1 MIQRGKRM
9 KKRMKVI
16 LCILILIPLFAWNWH
31 TQKDLPQGMSVDGKL
46 HKVDNVE
53 FLTDITY
60 QKNDKAVMEQQ
71 LFERTLQIID
81 EAKEVLVIDL
91 FLYNNDYDHQK
102 ATYDNRAE
110 QLTNALIKKRKEQP
124 DMPIQVITDNVNS
137 GYGSIHP
144 QFFQDLAAQNIDVL
158 TTNLTPLRDSNPLY
172 SSVWRAYLQ
181 WWPVSTNGF
190 LPNLFN
196 PDGDKMS
203 VGAYLDLV
211 NFKANHRKIV
221 LNEQEAMVLSAN
233 VSHDGSSLH
242 SNIGFVVK
250 GAIVKDIYESE
261 NAILHMSDK
270 KLPENIVFA
279 ADEPAGDIDVKLVTE
294 GKIQQALIQTIEQAK
309 DGDSLKIGVFYIAE
323 RDMVQALKDAA
334 KRGVNIQLILD
345 ANRDAFGIK
354 KNGVPNRPVA
364 HELMKEDN
372 ITVRWYDTHGEQYHS
387 KFLIL
392 NQADTFT
399 AIGGS
404 ANFTR
409 RNIDDYNLETDL
421 YMMMP
426 KEKKIARDMNAYFE
440 RLWTNQDG
448 IYTVDYEEFAD
459 RSLWK
464 TVLYRIQE
472 FTGLSTF

>member
-1 MIQRGKRM
+1 M

-31 TQKDLPQGMSVDGKL
+31 TQKALPQGMSVDGKF
-46 HKVDNVE
+46 HQVDNVE

-60 QKNDKAVMEQQ
+60 EKNDKAVMEQQ

-91 FLYNNDYDHQK
+91 FLYNDDYNHQK

-110 QLTNALIKKRKEQP
+110 QLTKALIEKRKEQP

-144 QFFQDLAAQNIDVL
+144 QFFKDLATQNIEVL

-172 SSVWRAYLQ
+172 SSVWRSYLQ

-221 LNEQEAMVLSAN
+221 LNEQEAMVISAN

-270 KLPENIVFA
+270 KLPKNISFA
-279 ADEPAGDIDVKLVTE
+279 ADEPAGDINVKLVTE
-294 GKIQQALIQTIEQAK
+294 GKIQQALTKTIKQAK
-309 DGDSLKIGVFYIAE
+309 AGDTLKIGVFYIAE
-323 RDMVQALKDAA
+323 REIIHALKDAA
-334 KRGVNIQLILD
+334 KRGVNIQMILD

-387 KFLIL
+387 KFLML

-421 YMMMP
+421 YMTMP
-426 KEKKIARDMNAYFE
+426 KEKETARDMNAYFE

-459 RSLWK
+459 GSLWK
-464 TVLYRIQE
+464 TAMYRIQE

>member
-1 MIQRGKRM
+1 M
-9 KKRMKVI
+9 KKRIKVI

-31 TQKDLPQGMSVDGKL
+31 TQKALPQGMSVDGKF
-46 HKVDNVE
+46 HQVDNVE

-60 QKNDKAVMEQQ
+60 EKNDKAVMEQQ

-91 FLYNNDYDHQK
+91 FLYNDDYNHQK

-110 QLTNALIKKRKEQP
+110 QLTKALIEKRKEQP

-137 GYGSIHP
+137 GYGSIYP
-144 QFFQDLAAQNIDVL
+144 QFFKDLAAQNIEVL

-172 SSVWRAYLQ
+172 SSVWRSYLQ

-221 LNEQEAMVLSAN
+221 LNEQEAMVISAN

-270 KLPENIVFA
+270 KLPKNISFA
-279 ADEPAGDIDVKLVTE
+279 ADEPAGDINVKLVTE
-294 GKIQQALIQTIEQAK
+294 GKIQQALTKTIKQAK
-309 DGDSLKIGVFYIAE
+309 AGDTLKIGVFYIAE
-323 RDMVQALKDAA
+323 REIIHALKDAA
-334 KRGVNIQLILD
+334 KRGVNIQMILD

-387 KFLIL
+387 KFLML

-421 YMMMP
+421 YMTMP
-426 KEKKIARDMNAYFE
+426 KEKETARDMNAYFE

-459 RSLWK
+459 GSLWK
-464 TVLYRIQE
+464 TAMYRIQE

>member
-1 MIQRGKRM
+1 M

-31 TQKDLPQGMSVDGKL
+31 TQKALPQGMSVDGKF
-46 HKVDNVE
+46 HQVDNVE

-60 QKNDKAVMEQQ
+60 EKNDKAVMEQQ

-91 FLYNNDYDHQK
+91 FLYNDDYNHQK

-110 QLTNALIKKRKEQP
+110 QLTKALIEKRKEQP

-144 QFFQDLAAQNIDVL
+144 QFFKDLATQNIEVL

-172 SSVWRAYLQ
+172 SSVWRSYLQ

-221 LNEQEAMVLSAN
+221 LNEQEAMVISAN

-270 KLPENIVFA
+270 KLPENISFA
-279 ADEPAGDIDVKLVTE
+279 ADEPAGDINVKLVTE
-294 GKIQQALIQTIEQAK
+294 GKIQQALTKTIKQAK
-309 DGDSLKIGVFYIAE
+309 DGDTLKIGVFYIAE
-323 RDMVQALKDAA
+323 REIIHALKDAA
-334 KRGVNIQLILD
+334 KRGVNIQMILD

-387 KFLIL
+387 KFLML

-421 YMMMP
+421 YMTMP
-426 KEKKIARDMNAYFE
+426 KEKETARDMNAYFE

-459 RSLWK
+459 GSLWK
-464 TVLYRIQE
+464 TAMYRIQE

>member
-1 MIQRGKRM
+1 M

-31 TQKDLPQGMSVDGKL
+31 TQKALPQGMSVDGKF
-46 HKVDNVE
+46 HQVDNVE

-60 QKNDKAVMEQQ
+60 EKNDKAVMEQQ

-91 FLYNNDYDHQK
+91 FLYNDDYNHQK

-110 QLTNALIKKRKEQP
+110 QLTKALIEKRKEQP

-144 QFFQDLAAQNIDVL
+144 QFFKDLAAQNIEVL

-172 SSVWRAYLQ
+172 SSVWRSYLQ

-221 LNEQEAMVLSAN
+221 LNEQEAMVISAN

-270 KLPENIVFA
+270 KLPENILFA
-279 ADEPAGDIDVKLVTE
+279 ADETAGDINVKLVTE
-294 GKIQQALIQTIEQAK
+294 GKIQQALTKTIKQAK
-309 DGDSLKIGVFYIAE
+309 EGDTLKIGVFYIAE
-323 RDMVQALKDAA
+323 REIIHALKDAA
-334 KRGVNIQLILD
+334 KRGVNIQMILD

-387 KFLIL
+387 KFLML

-421 YMMMP
+421 YMTMS
-426 KEKKIARDMNAYFE
+426 KEKETARDMNAYFE

-459 RSLWK
+459 SSLWK
-464 TVLYRIQE
+464 TAMYRIQE

>member
-1 MIQRGKRM
+1 M

-31 TQKDLPQGMSVDGKL
+31 TQKALPQGMSVDGKF
-46 HKVDNVE
+46 HQVDNVE

-60 QKNDKAVMEQQ
+60 EKNDKAVMEQQ

-91 FLYNNDYDHQK
+91 FLYNDDYNHQK

-110 QLTNALIKKRKEQP
+110 QLTKALIEKRKEQP

-137 GYGSIHP
+137 GYGSIYP
-144 QFFQDLAAQNIDVL
+144 QFFKDLAAQNIEVL

-172 SSVWRAYLQ
+172 SSVWRSYLQ

-221 LNEQEAMVLSAN
+221 LNEQEAMVISAN

-270 KLPENIVFA
+270 KLPKNISFA
-279 ADEPAGDIDVKLVTE
+279 ADEPAGDINVKLVTE
-294 GKIQQALIQTIEQAK
+294 GKIQQALTKTIKQAK
-309 DGDSLKIGVFYIAE
+309 AGDTLKIGVFYIAE
-323 RDMVQALKDAA
+323 REIIHALKDAA
-334 KRGVNIQLILD
+334 KRGVNIQMILD

-387 KFLIL
+387 KFLML

-421 YMMMP
+421 YMTMP
-426 KEKKIARDMNAYFE
+426 KEKETARDMNAYFE

-459 RSLWK
+459 GSLWK
-464 TVLYRIQE
+464 TAMYRIQE

>member
-1 MIQRGKRM
+1 
-9 KKRMKVI
+9 MKVI

-31 TQKDLPQGMSVDGKL
+31 TQKALPQGMSVDGKF
-46 HKVDNVE
+46 HQVDNVE

-60 QKNDKAVMEQQ
+60 EKNDKAVMEQQ

-91 FLYNNDYDHQK
+91 FLYNDDYNHQK

-110 QLTNALIKKRKEQP
+110 QLTKALIEKRKEQP

-137 GYGSIHP
+137 GYGSIYP
-144 QFFQDLAAQNIDVL
+144 QFFKDLAAQNIEVL

-172 SSVWRAYLQ
+172 SSVWRSYLQ

-221 LNEQEAMVLSAN
+221 LNEQEAMVISAN

-270 KLPENIVFA
+270 KLPKNISFV
-279 ADEPAGDIDVKLVTE
+279 ADEPAGDINVKLVTE
-294 GKIQQALIQTIEQAK
+294 GKIQQALTKTIKQAK
-309 DGDSLKIGVFYIAE
+309 AGDTLKIGVFYIAE
-323 RDMVQALKDAA
+323 REIIHALKDAA
-334 KRGVNIQLILD
+334 KRGVNIQMILD

-387 KFLIL
+387 KFLML

-421 YMMMP
+421 YMTMP
-426 KEKKIARDMNAYFE
+426 KEKETARDMNAYFE

-459 RSLWK
+459 GSLWK
-464 TVLYRIQE
+464 TVMYRIQE

>member
-1 MIQRGKRM
+1 M
-9 KKRMKVI
+9 KNRIKVI
-16 LCILILIPLFAWNWH
+16 LCILLLIPLFAWNWH
-31 TQKDLPQGMSVDGKL
+31 TQKALPQGISVNGKL
-46 HKVDNVE
+46 HEVDNVE

-60 QKNDKAVMEQQ
+60 QKNNKAVMEQQ

-91 FLYNNDYDHQK
+91 FLYNNDYNHQK
-102 ATYDNRAE
+102 TTYDNRAE

-144 QFFQDLAAQNIDVL
+144 QFFQDLATQNIDVL

-203 VGAYLDLV
+203 VGAYFDLV

-233 VSHDGSSLH
+233 VSHDSSSLH

-270 KLPENIVFA
+270 KLPENIAFA

-309 DGDSLKIGVFYIAE
+309 DGDSLKMGVFYIAE
-323 RDMVQALKDAA
+323 RDMVHALKGAA
-334 KRGVNIQLILD
+334 KRGVNIQMILD

-421 YMMMP
+421 YMTMP
-426 KEKKIARDMNAYFE
+426 KEKATARDMNAYFE

-459 RSLWK
+459 GSLWK

>member
-1 MIQRGKRM
+1 M

-31 TQKDLPQGMSVDGKL
+31 TQKALPQGMSVDGKF
-46 HKVDNVE
+46 HQVDNVE

-60 QKNDKAVMEQQ
+60 EKNDKAVMEQQ

-91 FLYNNDYDHQK
+91 FLYNDDYNHQK

-110 QLTNALIKKRKEQP
+110 QLTKALIEKRKEQP

-137 GYGSIHP
+137 GYGSIYP
-144 QFFQDLAAQNIDVL
+144 QSFKDLAAQNIEVL

-172 SSVWRAYLQ
+172 SSVWRSYLQ

-221 LNEQEAMVLSAN
+221 LNEQEAMVISAN

-270 KLPENIVFA
+270 KLPKNISFV
-279 ADEPAGDIDVKLVTE
+279 ADEPAGDINVKLVTE
-294 GKIQQALIQTIEQAK
+294 GKIQQALTKTIKQAK
-309 DGDSLKIGVFYIAE
+309 AGDTLKIGVFYIAE
-323 RDMVQALKDAA
+323 REIIHALKDAA
-334 KRGVNIQLILD
+334 KRGVNIQMILD

-387 KFLIL
+387 KFLML

-421 YMMMP
+421 YMTMP
-426 KEKKIARDMNAYFE
+426 KEKETARDMNAYFE

-459 RSLWK
+459 GSLWK
-464 TVLYRIQE
+464 TAIYRIQE

>member
-1 MIQRGKRM
+1 
-9 KKRMKVI
+9 
-16 LCILILIPLFAWNWH
+16 
-31 TQKDLPQGMSVDGKL
+31 
-46 HKVDNVE
+46 
-53 FLTDITY
+53 
-60 QKNDKAVMEQQ
+60 MEQQ

-409 RNIDDYNLETDL
+409 RNINDYNLETDL
-421 YMMMP
+421 YMTMP
-426 KEKKIARDMNAYFE
+426 KEKETARDMNAYFE

-459 RSLWK
+459 GSLWK
-464 TVLYRIQE
+464 TAMYRIQE

>member
-1 MIQRGKRM
+1 
-9 KKRMKVI
+9 
-16 LCILILIPLFAWNWH
+16 
-31 TQKDLPQGMSVDGKL
+31 
-46 HKVDNVE
+46 
-53 FLTDITY
+53 
-60 QKNDKAVMEQQ
+60 
-71 LFERTLQIID
+71 
-81 EAKEVLVIDL
+81 
-91 FLYNNDYDHQK
+91 
-102 ATYDNRAE
+102 
-110 QLTNALIKKRKEQP
+110 
-124 DMPIQVITDNVNS
+124 MPIQVITDNVNS
-137 GYGSIHP
+137 GYGSIYP
-144 QFFQDLAAQNIDVL
+144 KFFKDLTAQNIEVL

-172 SSVWRAYLQ
+172 SSVWRSYLQ

-221 LNEQEAMVLSAN
+221 LNEQEAMVISAN

-270 KLPENIVFA
+270 KLPKNISFV
-279 ADEPAGDIDVKLVTE
+279 ADEPAGDINVKLVTE
-294 GKIQQALIQTIEQAK
+294 GKIQQALTKTIKQAK
-309 DGDSLKIGVFYIAE
+309 AGDTLKIGVFYIAE
-323 RDMVQALKDAA
+323 REIIHALKDAA
-334 KRGVNIQLILD
+334 KRGVNIQMILD

-387 KFLIL
+387 KFLML

-421 YMMMP
+421 YMTMP
-426 KEKKIARDMNAYFE
+426 KEKETARDMNAYFE

-459 RSLWK
+459 GSLWK
-464 TVLYRIQE
+464 TAMYRIQE

>member
-1 MIQRGKRM
+1 M

-16 LCILILIPLFAWNWH
+16 LCILILISLFAWNWH
-31 TQKDLPQGMSVDGKL
+31 TQKALPQGMSVDGKF
-46 HKVDNVE
+46 HQVDNVE

-60 QKNDKAVMEQQ
+60 EKNDKAVMEQQ

-91 FLYNNDYDHQK
+91 FLYNDDYNHQK

-110 QLTNALIKKRKEQP
+110 QLTKALIEKRKEQP

-137 GYGSIHP
+137 GYGSIYP
-144 QFFQDLAAQNIDVL
+144 QFFKDLAAQNIEVL

-172 SSVWRAYLQ
+172 SSVWRSYLQ

-221 LNEQEAMVLSAN
+221 LNEQEAMVISAN

-270 KLPENIVFA
+270 KLPKNISFV
-279 ADEPAGDIDVKLVTE
+279 ADEPAGDINVKLVTE
-294 GKIQQALIQTIEQAK
+294 GKIQQALTKTIKQAK
-309 DGDSLKIGVFYIAE
+309 AGDTLKIGVFYIAE
-323 RDMVQALKDAA
+323 REIIHALKDAA
-334 KRGVNIQLILD
+334 KRGVNIQMILD

-387 KFLIL
+387 KFLML

-421 YMMMP
+421 YMTMP
-426 KEKKIARDMNAYFE
+426 KEKETARDMNAYFE

-459 RSLWK
+459 GSLWK
-464 TVLYRIQE
+464 TAMYRIQE

>member
-1 MIQRGKRM
+1 M
-9 KKRMKVI
+9 KKRIKVI

-31 TQKDLPQGMSVDGKL
+31 TQKALPQGMSVDGKL
-46 HKVDNVE
+46 HQVDKVE
-53 FLTDITY
+53 FLADITY
-60 QKNDKAVMEQQ
+60 EKNDKAVMEQQ
-71 LFERTLQIID
+71 LFDRTLQLIA

-91 FLYNNDYDHQK
+91 FLYNDDYNHQK

-110 QLTNALIKKRKEQP
+110 QLTKALIEKRKEQP

-144 QFFQDLAAQNIDVL
+144 QLFKDLEAQNIDVL
-158 TTNLTPLRDSNPLY
+158 TTNLAPLRDSNPLY
-172 SSVWRAYLQ
+172 SSVWRSYLQ

-221 LNEQEAMVLSAN
+221 LNEQEAMVISAN

-242 SNIGFVVK
+242 SNIGFVVE

-261 NAILHMSDK
+261 NAILRMSDK
-270 KLPENIVFA
+270 KLPENISFA
-279 ADEPAGDIDVKLVTE
+279 ADKPAGDIEVKLVTE
-294 GKIQQALIQTIEQAK
+294 GKIQQALMKTIKQAK
-309 DGDSLKIGVFYIAE
+309 EGDTLKIGVFYIAE
-323 RDMVQALKDAA
+323 RDVVNALKDAA
-334 KRGVNIQLILD
+334 KRGVNIQMILD

-392 NQADTFT
+392 NQADKFT

-421 YMMMP
+421 YMTMP
-426 KEKKIARDMNAYFE
+426 KDKETARDMNAYFE

-459 RSLWK
+459 GSLWK
-464 TVLYRIQE
+464 TALYRIQE

>member
-1 MIQRGKRM
+1 M

-31 TQKDLPQGMSVDGKL
+31 TQKALPQGMSVDGKF
-46 HKVDNVE
+46 HQVDNVE

-60 QKNDKAVMEQQ
+60 EKNDKAVMEQQ

-91 FLYNNDYDHQK
+91 FLYNDDYNHQK

-110 QLTNALIKKRKEQP
+110 QLTKALIEKRKEQP

-137 GYGSIHP
+137 GYGSIYP
-144 QFFQDLAAQNIDVL
+144 QFFKDLAAQNIEVL

-172 SSVWRAYLQ
+172 SSVWRSYLQ

-221 LNEQEAMVLSAN
+221 LNEQEAMVISAN

-270 KLPENIVFA
+270 KLPKNISFV
-279 ADEPAGDIDVKLVTE
+279 ADEPAGDINVKLVTE
-294 GKIQQALIQTIEQAK
+294 GKIQQALTKTIKQAK
-309 DGDSLKIGVFYIAE
+309 AGDTLKIGVFYIAE
-323 RDMVQALKDAA
+323 REIIHALKDAA
-334 KRGVNIQLILD
+334 KRGVNIQMILD

-387 KFLIL
+387 KFLML

-421 YMMMP
+421 YMTMP
-426 KEKKIARDMNAYFE
+426 KEKETARDMNAYFE

-459 RSLWK
+459 GSLWK
-464 TVLYRIQE
+464 IAMYRIQE

>member
-1 MIQRGKRM
+1 M

-31 TQKDLPQGMSVDGKL
+31 TQKALPQGMSVDGKF
-46 HKVDNVE
+46 HQVDNVE

-60 QKNDKAVMEQQ
+60 EKNDKAVMEQQ

-91 FLYNNDYDHQK
+91 FLYNDDYNHQK

-110 QLTNALIKKRKEQP
+110 QLTKALIEKRKEQP

-137 GYGSIHP
+137 GYGSIYP
-144 QFFQDLAAQNIDVL
+144 QFFKDLATQNIEVL

-172 SSVWRAYLQ
+172 SSVWRSYLQ

-221 LNEQEAMVLSAN
+221 LNEQEAMVISAN

-270 KLPENIVFA
+270 KLPKNISFV
-279 ADEPAGDIDVKLVTE
+279 ADEPAGDINVKLVTE
-294 GKIQQALIQTIEQAK
+294 GKIQQALTKTIKQAK
-309 DGDSLKIGVFYIAE
+309 AGDTLKIGVFYIAE
-323 RDMVQALKDAA
+323 REIIHALKDAA
-334 KRGVNIQLILD
+334 KRGVNIQMILD

-387 KFLIL
+387 KFLML

-421 YMMMP
+421 YMTMP
-426 KEKKIARDMNAYFE
+426 KEKETARDMNAYFE

-459 RSLWK
+459 GSLWK
-464 TVLYRIQE
+464 TAMYRIQE

>member
-1 MIQRGKRM
+1 M

-31 TQKDLPQGMSVDGKL
+31 TQKALPQGMSVDGKF
-46 HKVDNVE
+46 HQVDNVE

-60 QKNDKAVMEQQ
+60 EKNDKAVMEQQ

-91 FLYNNDYDHQK
+91 FLYNDDYNHQK

-110 QLTNALIKKRKEQP
+110 QLTKALIEKRKEQP

-144 QFFQDLAAQNIDVL
+144 QFFKDLATQNIDVL

-172 SSVWRAYLQ
+172 SSVWRSYLQ

-221 LNEQEAMVLSAN
+221 LNEQEAMVISAN

-270 KLPENIVFA
+270 KLPENISFA
-279 ADEPAGDIDVKLVTE
+279 ADEPAGDINVKLVTE
-294 GKIQQALIQTIEQAK
+294 GKIQQALTKTIKQAK
-309 DGDSLKIGVFYIAE
+309 DGDTLKIGVFYIAE
-323 RDMVQALKDAA
+323 REIIHALKDAA
-334 KRGVNIQLILD
+334 KRGVNIQMILD

-387 KFLIL
+387 KFLML

-421 YMMMP
+421 YMTMP
-426 KEKKIARDMNAYFE
+426 KEKETARDMNAYFE

-459 RSLWK
+459 GSLWK
-464 TVLYRIQE
+464 TAMYRIQE

>member
-1 MIQRGKRM
+1 
-9 KKRMKVI
+9 MKVI

-31 TQKDLPQGMSVDGKL
+31 TQKALPQGMSVDGKF
-46 HKVDNVE
+46 HRVDNVE

-60 QKNDKAVMEQQ
+60 EKNDKAVMEQQ

-91 FLYNNDYDHQK
+91 FLYNDDYNHQK

-110 QLTNALIKKRKEQP
+110 QLTKALIEKRKEQP

-144 QFFQDLAAQNIDVL
+144 QFFKDLATQNIEVL

-172 SSVWRAYLQ
+172 SSVWRSYLQ

-221 LNEQEAMVLSAN
+221 LNEQEAMVISAN

-270 KLPENIVFA
+270 KLPKNISFA
-279 ADEPAGDIDVKLVTE
+279 ADEPAGDINVKLVTE
-294 GKIQQALIQTIEQAK
+294 GKIQQALTKTIKQAK
-309 DGDSLKIGVFYIAE
+309 AGDTLKIGVFYIAE
-323 RDMVQALKDAA
+323 REIIHALKDAA
-334 KRGVNIQLILD
+334 KRGVNIQMILD

-387 KFLIL
+387 KFLML

-421 YMMMP
+421 YMTMP
-426 KEKKIARDMNAYFE
+426 KEKETARDMNAYFE

-459 RSLWK
+459 GSLWK
-464 TVLYRIQE
+464 TAMYRIQE

>member
-1 MIQRGKRM
+1 M
-9 KKRMKVI
+9 KKRIKVI

-31 TQKDLPQGMSVDGKL
+31 TQKALPQGMSVDGKF
-46 HKVDNVE
+46 HQVDNVE

-60 QKNDKAVMEQQ
+60 EKNDKAVMEQQ

-91 FLYNNDYDHQK
+91 FLYNDDYNHQK

-110 QLTNALIKKRKEQP
+110 QLTKALIEKRKEQP

-137 GYGSIHP
+137 GYGSIYP
-144 QFFQDLAAQNIDVL
+144 QFFKDLAAQNIEVL

-172 SSVWRAYLQ
+172 SSVWRSYLQ

-203 VGAYLDLV
+203 AGAYLDLV

-221 LNEQEAMVLSAN
+221 LNEQEAMVISAN

-270 KLPENIVFA
+270 KLPKNISFV
-279 ADEPAGDIDVKLVTE
+279 ADEPAGDINVKLVTE
-294 GKIQQALIQTIEQAK
+294 GKIQQALTKTIKQAK
-309 DGDSLKIGVFYIAE
+309 AGDTLKIGVFYIAE
-323 RDMVQALKDAA
+323 REIIHALKDAA
-334 KRGVNIQLILD
+334 KRGVNIQMILD

-387 KFLIL
+387 KFLML

-421 YMMMP
+421 YMTMP
-426 KEKKIARDMNAYFE
+426 KEKETARDMNAYFE

-459 RSLWK
+459 GSLWK
-464 TVLYRIQE
+464 TAMYRIQE

>member
-1 MIQRGKRM
+1 M
-9 KKRMKVI
+9 KKRIKVI

-31 TQKDLPQGMSVDGKL
+31 TQKALPQGMSVDGKF
-46 HKVDNVE
+46 HQVDNVE

-60 QKNDKAVMEQQ
+60 EKNDKAVMEQQ

-91 FLYNNDYDHQK
+91 FLYNDDYNHQK

-110 QLTNALIKKRKEQP
+110 QLTKALIEKRKEQP

-137 GYGSIHP
+137 GYGSIYP
-144 QFFQDLAAQNIDVL
+144 QFFKDLATQNIEVL

-172 SSVWRAYLQ
+172 SSVWRSYLQ

-221 LNEQEAMVLSAN
+221 LNEQEAMVISAN

-270 KLPENIVFA
+270 KLPKNISFV
-279 ADEPAGDIDVKLVTE
+279 ADEPAGDINVKLVTE
-294 GKIQQALIQTIEQAK
+294 GKIQQALTKTIKQAK
-309 DGDSLKIGVFYIAE
+309 AGDTLKIGVFYIAE
-323 RDMVQALKDAA
+323 REIIHALKDAA
-334 KRGVNIQLILD
+334 KRGVNIQMILD

-387 KFLIL
+387 KFLML

-421 YMMMP
+421 YMTMP
-426 KEKKIARDMNAYFE
+426 KEKETARDMNAYFE

-459 RSLWK
+459 GSLWK
-464 TVLYRIQE
+464 TAMYRIQE

>member
-1 MIQRGKRM
+1 M

-31 TQKDLPQGMSVDGKL
+31 TQKALPQGMSVDGKF
-46 HKVDNVE
+46 HQVDNVE

-60 QKNDKAVMEQQ
+60 EKNDKAVMEQQ

-91 FLYNNDYDHQK
+91 FLYNDDYNHQK

-110 QLTNALIKKRKEQP
+110 QLTKALIEKRKEQP

-137 GYGSIHP
+137 GYGSIYP
-144 QFFQDLAAQNIDVL
+144 QFFKDLAAQNIEVL

-172 SSVWRAYLQ
+172 SSVWRSYLQ

-221 LNEQEAMVLSAN
+221 LNEQEAMVISAN

-270 KLPENIVFA
+270 KLPKNISFV
-279 ADEPAGDIDVKLVTE
+279 ADEPAGDINVKLVTE
-294 GKIQQALIQTIEQAK
+294 GKIQQALTKTIKQAK
-309 DGDSLKIGVFYIAE
+309 AGDTLKIGVFYIAE
-323 RDMVQALKDAA
+323 REIIHALKDAA
-334 KRGVNIQLILD
+334 KRGVNIQMILD

-387 KFLIL
+387 KFLML

-421 YMMMP
+421 YMTMP
-426 KEKKIARDMNAYFE
+426 KEKETARDMNAYFE

-459 RSLWK
+459 GSLWK
-464 TVLYRIQE
+464 TAMYRIQE

>member
-1 MIQRGKRM
+1 M

-31 TQKDLPQGMSVDGKL
+31 TQKALPQGMSVDGKF
-46 HKVDNVE
+46 HRVDNVE

-60 QKNDKAVMEQQ
+60 EKNDKAVMEQQ

-91 FLYNNDYDHQK
+91 FLYNDDYNHQK

-110 QLTNALIKKRKEQP
+110 QLTKALIEKRKEQP

-144 QFFQDLAAQNIDVL
+144 QFFKDLATQNIEVL

-172 SSVWRAYLQ
+172 SSVWRSYLQ

-221 LNEQEAMVLSAN
+221 LNEQEAMVISAN

-270 KLPENIVFA
+270 KLPKNISFA
-279 ADEPAGDIDVKLVTE
+279 ADEPAGDINVKLVTE
-294 GKIQQALIQTIEQAK
+294 GKIQQALTKTIKQAK
-309 DGDSLKIGVFYIAE
+309 AGDTLKIGVFYIAE
-323 RDMVQALKDAA
+323 REIIHALKDAA
-334 KRGVNIQLILD
+334 KRGVNIQMILD

-387 KFLIL
+387 KFLML

-421 YMMMP
+421 YMTMP
-426 KEKKIARDMNAYFE
+426 KEKETARDMNAYFE

-459 RSLWK
+459 GSLWK
-464 TVLYRIQE
+464 TAMYRIQE

>member
-1 MIQRGKRM
+1 M

-31 TQKDLPQGMSVDGKL
+31 TQKALPQGMSVDGKF
-46 HKVDNVE
+46 HQVDNVE

-60 QKNDKAVMEQQ
+60 EKNDKAVMEQQ

-91 FLYNNDYDHQK
+91 FLYNDDYNHQK

-110 QLTNALIKKRKEQP
+110 QLTKALIEKRKEQP

-137 GYGSIHP
+137 GYGSIYP
-144 QFFQDLAAQNIDVL
+144 KFFKDLTAQNIEVL

-172 SSVWRAYLQ
+172 SSVWRSYLQ

-221 LNEQEAMVLSAN
+221 LNEQEAMVISAN

-270 KLPENIVFA
+270 KLPKNISFV
-279 ADEPAGDIDVKLVTE
+279 ADEPAGDINVKLVTE
-294 GKIQQALIQTIEQAK
+294 GKIQQALTKTIKQAK
-309 DGDSLKIGVFYIAE
+309 AGDALKIGVFYIAE
-323 RDMVQALKDAA
+323 REIIHALKDAA
-334 KRGVNIQLILD
+334 KRGVNIQMILD

-387 KFLIL
+387 KFLML

-421 YMMMP
+421 YMTMP
-426 KEKKIARDMNAYFE
+426 KEKETARDMNAYFE

-459 RSLWK
+459 GSLWK
-464 TVLYRIQE
+464 TAMYRIQE

>member
-1 MIQRGKRM
+1 M

-31 TQKDLPQGMSVDGKL
+31 TQKALPQGMSVDGKF
-46 HKVDNVE
+46 HQVDNVE

-60 QKNDKAVMEQQ
+60 EKNDKAVMEQQ

-91 FLYNNDYDHQK
+91 FLYNDDYNHQK

-110 QLTNALIKKRKEQP
+110 QLTKALIEKRKEQP

-144 QFFQDLAAQNIDVL
+144 QFFKDLATQNIDVL

-172 SSVWRAYLQ
+172 SSVWRSYLQ

-221 LNEQEAMVLSAN
+221 LNEQKAMVISAN

-270 KLPENIVFA
+270 KLPENISFA
-279 ADEPAGDIDVKLVTE
+279 ADEPAGDIKVKLVTE
-294 GKIQQALIQTIEQAK
+294 GKIQQALTKTIKQAK
-309 DGDSLKIGVFYIAE
+309 DGDTLKIGVFYIAE
-323 RDMVQALKDAA
+323 REIIHALKDAA
-334 KRGVNIQLILD
+334 KRGVNIQMILD
-345 ANRDAFGIK
+345 ANRYAFGIK

-387 KFLIL
+387 KFLML

-421 YMMMP
+421 YMTMP
-426 KEKKIARDMNAYFE
+426 KEKETARDMNAYFE

-459 RSLWK
+459 GSLWK
-464 TVLYRIQE
+464 TAMYRIQE

>member
-1 MIQRGKRM
+1 M

-31 TQKDLPQGMSVDGKL
+31 TQKALPQGMSVDGKF
-46 HKVDNVE
+46 HQVDNVE

-60 QKNDKAVMEQQ
+60 EKNDKAVMEQQ

-91 FLYNNDYDHQK
+91 FLYNDDYNHQK

-110 QLTNALIKKRKEQP
+110 QLTKALIEKRKEQP

-137 GYGSIHP
+137 GYGSIYP
-144 QFFQDLAAQNIDVL
+144 QFFKDLAAQNIEVL

-172 SSVWRAYLQ
+172 SSVWRSYLQ

-221 LNEQEAMVLSAN
+221 LNEQEAMVISAN

-270 KLPENIVFA
+270 KLPKNISFV
-279 ADEPAGDIDVKLVTE
+279 ADEPAGDINVKLVTE
-294 GKIQQALIQTIEQAK
+294 GKIQQALTKTIKQAK
-309 DGDSLKIGVFYIAE
+309 AGDTLKIGVFYIAE
-323 RDMVQALKDAA
+323 REIIHALKDAA
-334 KRGVNIQLILD
+334 KRGVNIQMILD

-387 KFLIL
+387 KFLML

-421 YMMMP
+421 YMTMP
-426 KEKKIARDMNAYFE
+426 KEKETARDMNAYFE

-459 RSLWK
+459 GSLWK
-464 TVLYRIQE
+464 TAIYRIQE

>member
-1 MIQRGKRM
+1 
-9 KKRMKVI
+9 MKVI

-31 TQKDLPQGMSVDGKL
+31 TQKALPQGMSVDGKF
-46 HKVDNVE
+46 HQVDNVE

-60 QKNDKAVMEQQ
+60 EKNDKAVMEQQ

-91 FLYNNDYDHQK
+91 FLYNDDYNHQK

-110 QLTNALIKKRKEQP
+110 QLTKALIEKRKEQP

-137 GYGSIHP
+137 GYGSIYP
-144 QFFQDLAAQNIDVL
+144 QFFKDLTAQNIEVL

-172 SSVWRAYLQ
+172 SSVWRSYLQ

-221 LNEQEAMVLSAN
+221 LNEQEAMVISAN

-270 KLPENIVFA
+270 KLPKNISFV
-279 ADEPAGDIDVKLVTE
+279 ADEPAGDINVKLVTE
-294 GKIQQALIQTIEQAK
+294 GKIQQALTKTIKQAK
-309 DGDSLKIGVFYIAE
+309 AGDTLKIGVFYIAE
-323 RDMVQALKDAA
+323 REIIHALKDAA
-334 KRGVNIQLILD
+334 KRGVNIQMILD

-387 KFLIL
+387 KFLML

-421 YMMMP
+421 YMTMP
-426 KEKKIARDMNAYFE
+426 KEKETARDMNAYFE

-459 RSLWK
+459 GSLWK
-464 TVLYRIQE
+464 TAMYRIQE

>member
-1 MIQRGKRM
+1 M

-31 TQKDLPQGMSVDGKL
+31 TQKALPQGMSVDGKF
-46 HKVDNVE
+46 HRVDNVE

-60 QKNDKAVMEQQ
+60 EKNDKAVMEQQ

-91 FLYNNDYDHQK
+91 FLYNDDYNHQK

-110 QLTNALIKKRKEQP
+110 QLTKALIEKRKAQP

-144 QFFQDLAAQNIDVL
+144 QFFKDLATQNIELL

-172 SSVWRAYLQ
+172 SSVWRSYLQ

-221 LNEQEAMVLSAN
+221 LNEQEAMVISAN

-270 KLPENIVFA
+270 KLPKNISFV
-279 ADEPAGDIDVKLVTE
+279 ADEPAGDINVKLVTE
-294 GKIQQALIQTIEQAK
+294 GKIQQALTKTIKQAK
-309 DGDSLKIGVFYIAE
+309 AGDTLKIGVFYIAE
-323 RDMVQALKDAA
+323 REIIHALKDAA
-334 KRGVNIQLILD
+334 KRGVNIQMILD

-387 KFLIL
+387 KFLML

-421 YMMMP
+421 YMTMP
-426 KEKKIARDMNAYFE
+426 KEKETARDMNAYFE

-459 RSLWK
+459 GSLWK
-464 TVLYRIQE
+464 TAMYRIQE

>member
-1 MIQRGKRM
+1 M
-9 KKRMKVI
+9 KKRIKVI

-31 TQKDLPQGMSVDGKL
+31 TQKALPQGMSVDGKF
-46 HKVDNVE
+46 HQVDNVE

-60 QKNDKAVMEQQ
+60 EKNDKAVMEQQ

-91 FLYNNDYDHQK
+91 FLYNDDYNHQK

-110 QLTNALIKKRKEQP
+110 QLTKALIEKRKEQP

-137 GYGSIHP
+137 GYGSIYP
-144 QFFQDLAAQNIDVL
+144 QFFKDLAAQNIEVL

-172 SSVWRAYLQ
+172 SSVWRSYLQ

-221 LNEQEAMVLSAN
+221 LNEQEAMVISAN

-270 KLPENIVFA
+270 KLPKNISFV
-279 ADEPAGDIDVKLVTE
+279 ADEPAGDINVKLVTE
-294 GKIQQALIQTIEQAK
+294 GKIQQALTKTIKQAK
-309 DGDSLKIGVFYIAE
+309 AGDTLKIGVFYIAE
-323 RDMVQALKDAA
+323 REIIHALKDAA
-334 KRGVNIQLILD
+334 KRGVNIQMILD

-387 KFLIL
+387 KFLML

-421 YMMMP
+421 YMTMP
-426 KEKKIARDMNAYFE
+426 KEKETARDMNAYFE

-459 RSLWK
+459 GSLWK
-464 TVLYRIQE
+464 TAMYRIQE

>member
-1 MIQRGKRM
+1 M

-31 TQKDLPQGMSVDGKL
+31 TQKALPQGMSVDGKF
-46 HKVDNVE
+46 HQVDNVE

-60 QKNDKAVMEQQ
+60 EKNDKAVMEQQ

-91 FLYNNDYDHQK
+91 FLYNDDYNHQK

-110 QLTNALIKKRKEQP
+110 QLTKALIEKRKEQP

-144 QFFQDLAAQNIDVL
+144 QFFKDLATQNIELL

-172 SSVWRAYLQ
+172 SSVWRSYLQ

-221 LNEQEAMVLSAN
+221 LNEQEAMVISAN

-270 KLPENIVFA
+270 KLPENISFA
-279 ADEPAGDIDVKLVTE
+279 ADEPAGDIKVKLVTE
-294 GKIQQALIQTIEQAK
+294 GKIQQALTKTIKQAK
-309 DGDSLKIGVFYIAE
+309 AGDTLKIGVFYIAE
-323 RDMVQALKDAA
+323 REIIHALKDAA
-334 KRGVNIQLILD
+334 KRGVNIQMILD

-387 KFLIL
+387 KFLML

-421 YMMMP
+421 YMTMP
-426 KEKKIARDMNAYFE
+426 KEKETARDMNAYFE

-459 RSLWK
+459 GSLWK
-464 TVLYRIQE
+464 TAMYRIQE

>member
-1 MIQRGKRM
+1 M

-31 TQKDLPQGMSVDGKL
+31 TQKALPQGMSVDGKF
-46 HKVDNVE
+46 HQVDNVE

-60 QKNDKAVMEQQ
+60 EKNDKAVMEQQ

-91 FLYNNDYDHQK
+91 FLYNDDYNHQK

-110 QLTNALIKKRKEQP
+110 QLTKALIEKRKEQP

-137 GYGSIHP
+137 GYGSIYP
-144 QFFQDLAAQNIDVL
+144 KFFKDLTAQNIEVL

-172 SSVWRAYLQ
+172 SSVWRSYLQ

-221 LNEQEAMVLSAN
+221 LNEQEAMVISAN

-270 KLPENIVFA
+270 KLPKNISFV
-279 ADEPAGDIDVKLVTE
+279 ADEPAGDINVKLVTE
-294 GKIQQALIQTIEQAK
+294 GKIQQALTKTIKQAK
-309 DGDSLKIGVFYIAE
+309 AGDTLKIGVFYIAE
-323 RDMVQALKDAA
+323 REIIHALKDAA
-334 KRGVNIQLILD
+334 KRGVNIQMILD

-387 KFLIL
+387 KFLML

-421 YMMMP
+421 YMTMP
-426 KEKKIARDMNAYFE
+426 KEKETARDMNAYFE

-459 RSLWK
+459 GSLWK
-464 TVLYRIQE
+464 IAMYRIQE

>member
-1 MIQRGKRM
+1 M

-31 TQKDLPQGMSVDGKL
+31 TQKALPQGMSVDGKF
-46 HKVDNVE
+46 HQVDNVE

-60 QKNDKAVMEQQ
+60 EKNDKAVMEQQ

-91 FLYNNDYDHQK
+91 FLYNDDYNHQK

-110 QLTNALIKKRKEQP
+110 QLTKALIEKRKEQP
-124 DMPIQVITDNVNS
+124 DMPIQIITDNVNS

-144 QFFQDLAAQNIDVL
+144 QFFKDLATQNIEVL

-172 SSVWRAYLQ
+172 SSVWRSYLQ

-221 LNEQEAMVLSAN
+221 LNEQEAMVISAN

-270 KLPENIVFA
+270 KLPKNISFV
-279 ADEPAGDIDVKLVTE
+279 ADEPAGDINVKLVTE
-294 GKIQQALIQTIEQAK
+294 GKIQQALTKTIKQAK
-309 DGDSLKIGVFYIAE
+309 AGDTLKIGVFYIAE
-323 RDMVQALKDAA
+323 REIIHALKDAA
-334 KRGVNIQLILD
+334 KRGVNIQMILD

-387 KFLIL
+387 KFLML

-421 YMMMP
+421 YMTMP
-426 KEKKIARDMNAYFE
+426 KEKETARDMNAYFE

-459 RSLWK
+459 GSLWK
-464 TVLYRIQE
+464 TVMYRIQE

>member
-1 MIQRGKRM
+1 M

-31 TQKDLPQGMSVDGKL
+31 TQKALPQGMSVDGKF
-46 HKVDNVE
+46 HQVDNVE

-60 QKNDKAVMEQQ
+60 EKNDKAVMEQQ

-91 FLYNNDYDHQK
+91 FLYNDDYNHQK

-110 QLTNALIKKRKEQP
+110 QLTKALIEKRKEQP

-144 QFFQDLAAQNIDVL
+144 QFFKDLATQNIELL

-172 SSVWRAYLQ
+172 SSVWRSYLQ

-221 LNEQEAMVLSAN
+221 LNEQEAMVISAN

-270 KLPENIVFA
+270 KLPKNISFA
-279 ADEPAGDIDVKLVTE
+279 ADEPAGDINVKLVTE
-294 GKIQQALIQTIEQAK
+294 GKIQQALTKTIKQAK
-309 DGDSLKIGVFYIAE
+309 DGDTLKIGVFYIAE
-323 RDMVQALKDAA
+323 REIIHALKDAA
-334 KRGVNIQLILD
+334 KRGVNIQMILD

-387 KFLIL
+387 KFLML

-421 YMMMP
+421 YMTMP
-426 KEKKIARDMNAYFE
+426 KEKETARDMNAYFE

-459 RSLWK
+459 GSLWK
-464 TVLYRIQE
+464 TAMYRIQE

>member
-1 MIQRGKRM
+1 M

-31 TQKDLPQGMSVDGKL
+31 TQKALPQGMSVDGKF
-46 HKVDNVE
+46 HQVDNVE

-60 QKNDKAVMEQQ
+60 EKNDKAVMEQQ

-91 FLYNNDYDHQK
+91 FLYNDDYNHQK

-110 QLTNALIKKRKEQP
+110 QLTKALIEKRKEQP

-144 QFFQDLAAQNIDVL
+144 QFFKDLATQNIEVL

-172 SSVWRAYLQ
+172 SSVWRSYLQ

-221 LNEQEAMVLSAN
+221 LNEQEVMVISAN

-270 KLPENIVFA
+270 KLPENISFA
-279 ADEPAGDIDVKLVTE
+279 ADEPAGDINVKLVTE
-294 GKIQQALIQTIEQAK
+294 GKIQQALTKTIKQAK
-309 DGDSLKIGVFYIAE
+309 DGDTLKIGVFYIAE
-323 RDMVQALKDAA
+323 REIIHALKDAA
-334 KRGVNIQLILD
+334 KRGVNIQMILD

-387 KFLIL
+387 KFLML

-421 YMMMP
+421 YMTMP
-426 KEKKIARDMNAYFE
+426 KEKETARDMNAYFE

-459 RSLWK
+459 GSLWK
-464 TVLYRIQE
+464 TAMYRIQE

>member
-1 MIQRGKRM
+1 M

-31 TQKDLPQGMSVDGKL
+31 TQKVLPQGMSVDGKF
-46 HKVDNVE
+46 HQVDNVE

-60 QKNDKAVMEQQ
+60 EKNDKAVMEQQ

-91 FLYNNDYDHQK
+91 FLYNDDYNHQK

-110 QLTNALIKKRKEQP
+110 QLTKALIEKRKEQP

-137 GYGSIHP
+137 GYGSIYP
-144 QFFQDLAAQNIDVL
+144 QFFKDLAAQNIEVL

-172 SSVWRAYLQ
+172 SSVWRSYLQ

-221 LNEQEAMVLSAN
+221 LNEQEAMVISAN

-270 KLPENIVFA
+270 KLPKNISFV
-279 ADEPAGDIDVKLVTE
+279 ADEPAGDINVKLVTE
-294 GKIQQALIQTIEQAK
+294 GKIQQALTKTIKQAK
-309 DGDSLKIGVFYIAE
+309 AGDTLKIGVFYIAE
-323 RDMVQALKDAA
+323 REIIHALKDAA
-334 KRGVNIQLILD
+334 KRGVNIQMILD

-421 YMMMP
+421 YMTMP
-426 KEKKIARDMNAYFE
+426 KEKETARDMNAYFE

-459 RSLWK
+459 GSLWK
-464 TVLYRIQE
+464 TAMYRIQE